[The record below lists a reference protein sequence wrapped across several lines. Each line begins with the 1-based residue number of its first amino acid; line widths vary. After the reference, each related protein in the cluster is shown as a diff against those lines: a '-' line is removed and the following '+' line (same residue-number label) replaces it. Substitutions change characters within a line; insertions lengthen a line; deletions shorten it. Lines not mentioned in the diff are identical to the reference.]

1 MRINW
6 IASNYRPFD
15 GYGRF
20 NLYLS
25 QALVRA
31 GHEVTHLLTE
41 QCNAPARLH
50 AEWGIDW
57 RAPSISCTP
66 PFYLQRTPGP
76 GPHWLFSMTEGS
88 RLPDGWAELVRKHGV
103 ERIIVPCAHNAAVFA
118 EALPELPI
126 HVVPGGTEPA
136 DFPLICD
143 RAIDR
148 PYTFLA
154 LADRGARKGW
164 VEVWQAFYRAF
175 GGPTDTPNVR
185 LIIKARPDGNDMLDL
200 IAGAERPDP
209 RIEILIEDFANIAEF
224 YALGD
229 CMVIPSRSEGW
240 GMPHR
245 EAALSGLPV
254 ITQRY
259 SGMDDGY
266 TDMWAIVIESGKL
279 TPIPAHFEH
288 IAGEW
293 RKAGVNELANAM
305 YRCYAEPDEAAEFG
319 EHAAA
324 WLRENQTWDHS
335 AAALVELL
343 QAHA

>member
-1 MRINW
+1 MRLNW
-6 IASNYRPFD
+6 IASNYRPYD

-25 QALVRA
+25 QALERA
-31 GHEVTHLLTE
+31 GHDVTHLLTE

-50 AEWGIDW
+50 AKWSIDW

-88 RLPDGWAELVRKHGV
+88 ELPDGWAAIIRKHGI
-103 ERIIVPCAHNAAVFA
+103 ERILVPCRHNADVFA
-118 EALPELPI
+118 DALPELPV
-126 HVVPGGTEPA
+126 HVVPGGTEPD

-143 RAIDR
+143 RPER

-175 GGPTDTPNVR
+175 GSPAETPHVR

-209 RIEILIEDFANIAEF
+209 RITILFDDMANIADF
-224 YALGD
+224 YRMGD
-229 CMVIPSRSEGW
+229 CLVIPSRSEGW

-245 EAALSGLPV
+245 EAACMGLPV

-266 TDMWAIVIESGKL
+266 TDAWAIVIEAGKL
-279 TPIPAHFEH
+279 ERIPAHLEH
-288 IAGEW
+288 VAGEW
-293 RKAGVNELANAM
+293 RKADVSELANAM
-305 YRCYAEPDEAAEFG
+305 YHCYADPDEAAEFG

-324 WLRENQTWDHS
+324 WLRQNQTWDH
-335 AAALVELL
+335 AAGMLVELL
-343 QAHA
+343 RDHS